1 MARANQLLI
10 VKDEM
15 NQRDSGS
22 VRGTIIGSSEPN
34 SQMGPEEAEVEIEID
49 YFTFMPDEITV
60 ALAATV
66 TWVNLDDVQHTV
78 ASMDKTFKSKVL
90 GTGDSFSFTFE
101 KPGTYEYCC
110 SIHPKMQARIIVR

>member
-1 MARANQLLI
+1 M
-10 VKDEM
+10 
-15 NQRDSGS
+15 GS
-22 VRGTIIGSSEPN
+22 AKAN
-34 SQMGPEEAEVEIEID
+34 SQVGPEEAEVEID